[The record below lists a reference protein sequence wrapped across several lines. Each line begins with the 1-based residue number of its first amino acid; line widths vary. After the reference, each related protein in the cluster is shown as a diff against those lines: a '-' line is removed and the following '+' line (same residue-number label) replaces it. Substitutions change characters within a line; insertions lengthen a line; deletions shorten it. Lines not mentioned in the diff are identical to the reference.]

1 MNKIGGAVHRVQLLQ
16 MPADKLL
23 HCKVHF
29 HAYIKESL
37 EIAALFHFLGKFF
50 KKGNHE
56 PDDQRNVHQ
65 QHPVGKRLFHAEP
78 EALPGYDV
86 GSGQSQNEGH
96 NQCTHRVNQTVF
108 QRRATNSS
116 VKCSPVI

>member
-1 MNKIGGAVHRVQLLQ
+1 MNKIGGAVHRVQLL
-16 MPADKLL
+16 
-23 HCKVHF
+23 
-29 HAYIKESL
+29 
-37 EIAALFHFLGKFF
+37 
-50 KKGNHE
+50 
-56 PDDQRNVHQ
+56 
-65 QHPVGKRLFHAEP
+65 VGKRLFHAEP